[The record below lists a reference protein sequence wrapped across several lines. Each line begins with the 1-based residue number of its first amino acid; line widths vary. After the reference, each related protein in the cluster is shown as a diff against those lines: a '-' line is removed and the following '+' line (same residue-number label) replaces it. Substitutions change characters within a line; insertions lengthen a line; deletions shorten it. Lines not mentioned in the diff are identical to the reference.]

1 MIDIK
6 LTSTN
11 FQKITQFFDRN
22 RTVKSQQQTRHS
34 KNQYVWKGKPTQS
47 KTRKYL
53 EFNNDEN
60 SVISKPMQ

>member
-1 MIDIK
+1 MLDIK

-22 RTVKSQQQTRHS
+22 RTVQSQQQTWHS
-34 KNQYVWKGKPTQS
+34 KNQYFWKGKPTQS

-53 EFNNDEN
+53 ELNNDEN
-60 SVISKPMQ
+60 SVTSKPMQ

>member
-1 MIDIK
+1 MLDIK

-22 RTVKSQQQTRHS
+22 RTVQSQQQTRHS

-53 EFNNDEN
+53 EFNNYEN
-60 SVISKPMQ
+60 LVISKPMQ